1 MKKYYL
7 TYVSIKNFTL
17 ILNTLSSLFIHLF
30 FTGSNA
36 FKHTWTGSV
45 TVRLYSENDNDD
57 KEFIVLEV
65 VDTGDLIIFNLVL
78 GFKFA

>member
-1 MKKYYL
+1 MKRFYL
-7 TYVSIKNFTL
+7 IYVSIKNFTL
-17 ILNTLSSLFIHLF
+17 ILNILSYLFIHLI

-45 TVRLYSENDNDD
+45 TVRLYSENEDD

-65 VDTGDLIIFNLVL
+65 IDTGD
-78 GFKFA
+78 